1 MKLTDTEEQQEL
13 RASVRRFLA
22 DKSAAAEVRR
32 QIDTEEGFDRVVW
45 RQMAAQLELQGIAIP
60 QQYGGSGFST
70 VEQNIVLQELGR
82 ALYGGPYF
90 SSIAFAAQL
99 LLALADEAACGEYL
113 PAIADGSL
121 LATVAIAEPGRRWDV
136 SAAAVVATQ
145 TRGGWAI
152 DGVKTVVLDAMTAD
166 LLLVPAS
173 TPDGLG
179 VFAVDARAD
188 GVVRSALPPLDLT
201 RRIAEVT
208 FAGAMG
214 RRLGNRAD
222 CSAKLSVALDHAVT
236 AVAAEQVGGAEA
248 CLEMAVRYAK
258 TRVQFGRPIGSFQ
271 AVKHRCADM
280 LMRVEFGKAA
290 AAYGSWAVAND
301 PADAPLAAAL
311 CKSYCSDV
319 FFRVAADNIQVHG
332 GIGFTW
338 EHDAH
343 LYFRRAKALQLFLG
357 DAVSQRTRIARA
369 LHL

>member
-1 MKLTDTEEQQEL
+1 LQLTDTEEQQEL

-22 DKSAAAEVRR
+22 DKSPAAEARR
-32 QIDTEEGFDRVVW
+32 QIDTDEGFDRVVW
-45 RQMAAQLELQGIAIP
+45 RQMATQLGLQGVAIP
-60 QQYGGSGFST
+60 ERYGGSGFST

-99 LLALADEAACGEYL
+99 LLALADEAACTEYL

-121 LATVAIAEPGRRWDV
+121 LATVAIAEPGRRWDA
-136 SAAAVVATQ
+136 SAATVVATQ
-145 TRGGWAI
+145 TRGGWVI
-152 DGVKTVVLDAMTAD
+152 DGVKTVVVGAMAAD
-166 LLLVPAS
+166 LLLVLANAR
-173 TPDGLG
+173 DGLG

-188 GVVRSALPPLDLT
+188 GVMRSALPPLDLT

-214 RRLGNRAD
+214 RRLGNSAD
-222 CSAKLSVALDHAVT
+222 CSAQLSVTLDHAVT

-248 CLEMAVRYAK
+248 CLEMAVQYAK

-280 LMRVEFGKAA
+280 LMRVEFAKAA

-301 PADAPLAAAL
+301 PTDAPLAAAL

-319 FFRVAADNIQVHG
+319 FLRVAADNIQVHG

-357 DAVSQRTRIARA
+357 DAAHQRTRIAQA
-369 LHL
+369 LGL